1 MRSFRP
7 RVPKTSAWHEREC
20 EREHEQCR
28 PPEEIDRVRLRGAV
42 GASAPATG
50 GSLIDVDENEDK
62 VWWQDWAGNR
72 LLNTQTRQAQ
82 RSRTY
87 YPPVH
92 QESPRPRSASQS
104 LLFSRYPSSACR
116 AIPYSTIPYPA
127 PAASMLT
134 LNLTLAQ
141 PSLQPHQA
149 HTFFIWT
156 LLQVRLCFRL
166 PSHQPS
172 AISHQPSTFTLQQR

>member
-7 RVPKTSAWHEREC
+7 RVPKTSAWHERECEREC

-116 AIPYSTIPYPA
+116 AIPYH
-127 PAASMLT
+127 T
-134 LNLTLAQ
+134 LPQ
-141 PSLQPHQA
+141 RRVC
-149 HTFFIWT
+149 
-156 LLQVRLCFRL
+156 LL
-166 PSHQPS
+166 
-172 AISHQPSTFTLQQR
+172 